1 MNVLSAYFGGM
12 TTKKLI
18 YLNYDGI
25 LALGTPAPITTEN
38 RFTSITAHEMMHV
51 YFTSTNYYSVLKWSV
66 IRDKQTQYGYGLGKS
81 DCSMADGHEEY
92 NPEDQKTCDEQKS
105 YVPEPAKSIQL

>member
-1 MNVLSAYFGGM
+1 M

-81 DCSMADGHEEY
+81 DCSM
-92 NPEDQKTCDEQKS
+92 
-105 YVPEPAKSIQL
+105 